1 MRHILNRPTK
11 WGKWGMGLL
20 AIMAALPGVSA
31 EETREA
37 PLLERDVLPILQKNC
52 MGCHGGLKRKRDLD
66 LRTLPAMLKGGK
78 GGPAVVAGKPGES
91 ALWQSV
97 AEDEMP
103 KGKPPLSKKDKAVL
117 KEWISAGLPTLGHL
131 LKKYE
136 KPLLPAGEK
145 HEPGAVA
152 EALDGHVS
160 GQLKRHGLKPAAA
173 AEDPEFLRRLYL
185 DLNGRVPTAEQATAF
200 LESASPDKRARL
212 IDELL
217 AAPEFGDHFGRTWRE
232 WICPP
237 ELPSDMNSGR
247 QPVQQS
253 RDLGKWLARQFNE
266 NATWD
271 KLVRDILT
279 VKGEI
284 KNQPQLIF
292 YGLVGQNARA
302 TPSGSTRTIGSLFMG
317 VQLQCAQ
324 CHDDPYRDWAQNEFW
339 GLAGFFNG
347 MSGDF
352 SKVQSREVHG
362 QVSIPGTAFFN
373 AGTKVPVSFLHGTK
387 PDAKRKTDWRGVFV
401 DWLTRRENPFFA
413 KAFANRLWFQLFTR
427 GIVHPVDDM
436 RALNPPT
443 HPGLLNLLTNE
454 FAASGFDVKHLLR
467 CICNS
472 QTYQR
477 TSKGTLARQQELF
490 GRAPMRVMTADML
503 LESLKIAYG
512 DPKLDLRTHA
522 KNDGNTNGES
532 AAVGDEYMEFH
543 RRFGTNEEDAT
554 DFTHGIPQ
562 MLTFINHPRLR
573 QGGRFM
579 EDWLKKNPDIKP
591 EAIIERLYL
600 STLSRRPTS
609 EELAEAV
616 AYTAASE
623 EPKQAY
629 TDVLWMLVNRS
640 EYLFVR

>member
-1 MRHILNRPTK
+1 MKHLLNIPT
-11 WGKWGMGLL
+11 KWGMGLL
-20 AIMAALPGVSA
+20 AILAVLPGLAA
-31 EETREA
+31 EETVKS

-52 MGCHGGLKRKRDLD
+52 MGCHGGLKKKRELD

-78 GGPAVVAGKPGES
+78 GGPAVVAGKPEES
-91 ALWQSV
+91 ALWQSI

-103 KGKPPLSKKDKAVL
+103 KGKPPLSKKDKDVL
-117 KEWISAGLPTLGHL
+117 KDWISAGLPTLAHL

-145 HEPGAVA
+145 HEPGVVADAV
-152 EALDGHVS
+152 DGHVS
-160 GQLKRHGLKPAAA
+160 GQMANRGLKAAA
-173 AEDPEFLRRLYL
+173 VAEDAEFLRRLYL
-185 DLNGRVPTAEQATAF
+185 DLNGRVPTPEQAAAF
-200 LESASPDKRARL
+200 LDSSEPDKRAKL

-217 AAPEFGDHFGRTWRE
+217 AAPEFGVHFGRTWRE

-292 YGLVGQNARA
+292 YGLVGQNAQA
-302 TPSGSTRTIGSLFMG
+302 TPSGSTRAIGSLFMG

-324 CHDDPYRDWAQNEFW
+324 CHDDPFRDWAQNEFW
-339 GLAGFFNG
+339 GLAGFFNSMTG
-347 MSGDF
+347 NF
-352 SKVQSREVHG
+352 SKVQSREVPG
-362 QVSIPGTAFFN
+362 EMSIPKSAFFN
-373 AGTKVPVSFLHGTK
+373 AGTRVPVGFLHGTK

-413 KAFANRLWFQLFTR
+413 RAFANRLWFQLFTR
-427 GIVHPVDDM
+427 GIVHPVNDM

-477 TSKGTLARQQELF
+477 TSRGTVARQQELF

-522 KNDGNTNGES
+522 KDDGNTNGES

-573 QGGRFM
+573 QGGRFL

-591 EAIIERLYL
+591 ETMIERLYL
-600 STLSRRPTS
+600 GTLSRRPGT

-616 AYTAASE
+616 AYTTACE

>member
-1 MRHILNRPTK
+1 MKHLLNMPTK
-11 WGKWGMGLL
+11 WGIGLL
-20 AIMAALPGVSA
+20 AIMAALPGVAA
-31 EETREA
+31 EGTIEA

-52 MGCHGGLKRKRDLD
+52 MGCHGGLKQKRELD
-66 LRTLPAMLKGGK
+66 LRTLPSMLKGGK
-78 GGPAVVAGKPGES
+78 GGPAVVAGKPAES

-103 KGKPPLSKKDKAVL
+103 KEKPPLSAKDKGVL
-117 KEWISAGLPTLGHL
+117 KNWISAGLPTLANL

-136 KPLLPAGEK
+136 KPLLPADEK
-145 HEPGAVA
+145 HEPRVAADAV
-152 EALDGHVS
+152 DGHVS
-160 GQLKRHGLKPAAA
+160 GRLAHRGLKA
-173 AEDPEFLRRLYL
+173 AEVAEDAEFLRRLYL
-185 DLNGRVPTAEQATAF
+185 DLNGRVPTPEQATAF
-200 LESASPDKRARL
+200 LDSAAPGKRAKL

-217 AAPEFGDHFGRTWRE
+217 ASPEFGNHFGRTWRE

-324 CHDDPYRDWAQNEFW
+324 CHDDPFRDWAQNEFW

-347 MSGDF
+347 MTGDF

-362 QVSIPGTAFFN
+362 QVSIPETAFFN
-373 AGTKVPVSFLHGTK
+373 AGTKVPVSFLRGTK
-387 PDAKRKTDWRGVFV
+387 PDAKRKTDWRPVFV

-413 KAFANRLWFQLFTR
+413 RAFANRLWFQLFTR

-477 TSKGTLARQQELF
+477 TSRGRVAQQQELF
-490 GRAPMRVMTADML
+490 GRAPVRVMTADML

-522 KNDGNTNGES
+522 KDDGNTNGES

-573 QGGRFM
+573 EGGRFM
-579 EDWLKKNPDIKP
+579 EDWLKKNPDLKP
-591 EAIIERLYL
+591 EAMIERLYL
-600 STLSRRPTS
+600 STLSRRPTT
-609 EELAEAV
+609 EELAEAA
-616 AYTAASE
+616 AYTAGGD